1 MIVDHETLRAGDVI
15 SYQGVAITV
24 LRAGELGQDLFGRPI
39 TRYWCR
45 ADEDPTRE
53 GFMSY
58 GPGGVVDLVER
69 ADEPCPECTEPMA
82 AVYVGA
88 DGVGVC
94 TTCREENR

>member
-1 MIVDHETLRAGDVI
+1 MIVDHETLRPGDVI

-24 LRAGELGQDLFGRPI
+24 LRAGELGQDPFGRPL

-45 ADEDPTRE
+45 SDEDPTRE

-58 GPGGVVDLVER
+58 GPGGVVDLAEHVEL
-69 ADEPCPECTEPMA
+69 CPECRGPMR

-88 DGVGVC
+88 EGVGVC
-94 TTCREENR
+94 ANCREENR